1 MQNLLDTLTP
11 QQQTAVRLIQLS
23 LDCFNSVD
31 GTGLF
36 TGMTRYPV
44 LAGRVE
50 LCAVQARNIPEFWAA
65 LLRKMRWPV
74 PPRQYDSRIAEL
86 FQADDQPQV
95 LRCLATE
102 AVSIVTIARMLHSAQ
117 KPKLTEQSIDT
128 TDYDDSLEGIL

>member
-1 MQNLLDTLTP
+1 
-11 QQQTAVRLIQLS
+11 VKLIKLS

-36 TGMTRYPV
+36 TGTTRYPV

-50 LCAVQARNIPEFWAA
+50 LCAVQSRNIPEFWAA

-74 PPRQYDSRIAEL
+74 PPTKFDSQIAG
-86 FQADDQPQV
+86 FFRADQQGDV

-102 AVSIVTIARMLHSAQ
+102 AVSIVTIARMIHSAE
-117 KPKLTEQSIDT
+117 KPKRSALQTTESN
-128 TDYDDSLEGIL
+128 YDDFEDSLEGIL

>member
-1 MQNLLDTLTP
+1 
-11 QQQTAVRLIQLS
+11 
-23 LDCFNSVD
+23 
-31 GTGLF
+31 
-36 TGMTRYPV
+36 MTRYPV

-74 PPRQYDSRIAEL
+74 PPRQYDSRIADL

-117 KPKLTEQSIDT
+117 KPKRPEQSIDT

>member
-1 MQNLLDTLTP
+1 M
-11 QQQTAVRLIQLS
+11 RLIQLS

-36 TGMTRYPV
+36 TGTTRYPA

-86 FQADDQPQV
+86 FLADDQPQV

-102 AVSIVTIARMLHSAQ
+102 SVSIVTIARMLHSAE
-117 KPKLTEQSIDT
+117 KPRRTDQPIDT
-128 TDYDDSLEGIL
+128 TDFNDSLEGIL